1 MRGSLL
7 REIVAMAVATI
18 RTQKMRSALTIL
30 GVVIGITA
38 IVGMTSLI
46 RGFDESLR
54 DSIRELGP
62 DTISIMQFGLSSFM
76 AGADFNELLQR
87 PTLTPAD
94 ARAIERQAESIR
106 RVVLTL
112 GEAGGPRGPTRTRV
126 HYNGERT
133 SPTTII
139 GTDYDY
145 PDVFHL
151 ELEAGRFFTEGE
163 VSHRRRV
170 VVLGKGPSDALF
182 PYIDPIG
189 KTVRIANQPYTV
201 IGVIGP
207 RPGVGGF
214 NADQD
219 NLVLIPHTAYQKQF
233 GLRITRMRRGTFI
246 ALNITAV
253 PREGV
258 AQEDAL
264 RDVER
269 VMRIRHGL
277 RLDEPNDF
285 DMLTQDAALRLW
297 DRVSGATF
305 LALVAISSIALLVG
319 GIGVMAIMT
328 ISVKERT
335 REIGTRKAIG
345 ARRREILWQF
355 LLEAAFLTGIGG
367 ILGIALGSAIGLG
380 VHYATGFPVSLPWWS
395 FALGIGFSATVGI
408 VFGLFPAV
416 RASSLDPIEALR
428 YE

>member
-7 REIVAMAVATI
+7 REIVVLAATTI

-30 GVVIGITA
+30 GIVIGITA

-62 DTISIMQFGLSSFM
+62 DTVFVAQYSSASM
-76 AGADFNELLQR
+76 MSGADFNELLKR

-94 ARAIERQAESIR
+94 ARAIERQAGSIAQ
-106 RVVLTL
+106 VNVTI
-112 GEAGGPRGPTRTRV
+112 GEGPGSTRSRL
-126 HYNGERT
+126 HYRGERT
-133 SPTTII
+133 KPIAILGTTHN
-139 GTDYDY
+139 Y
-145 PDVFHL
+145 PDVFHVTL
-151 ELEAGRFFTEGE
+151 EQGRFFTEGE

-170 VVLGKGPSDALF
+170 AVLGQTPFQALF
-182 PYIDPIG
+182 PAVDPIG
-189 KTVRIANQPYTV
+189 KTVRIGNQPYTV

-207 RPGVGGF
+207 RPGLGGLD
-214 NADQD
+214 AGQD
-219 NLVLIPHTAYQKQF
+219 DVALIPHSAYQKQF
-233 GLRITRMRRGTFI
+233 GVRLSQSRRGRMQFLLI
-246 ALNITAV
+246 GAV
-253 PREGV
+253 PREG
-258 AQEDAL
+258 AAREDAV
-264 RDVER
+264 RDVTE

-285 DMLTQDAALRLW
+285 DIMTQDTALRLW
-297 DRVSGATF
+297 EQISGATF

-355 LLEAAFLTGIGG
+355 LLEAVFLTAIGGVLGILFGSGIG
-367 ILGIALGSAIGLG
+367 IG

-395 FALGIGFSATVGI
+395 FAIGIGFSATVGI
-408 VFGLFPAV
+408 VFGIVPAV
-416 RASSLDPIEALR
+416 RASGLDPIEALR